1 MRRREFIA
9 GVSAVVAT
17 LPIAAAAQQLAAPV
31 IGFLSWGSATA
42 SQVGA
47 PMAAFRRGLAEQ
59 GYVSGRN
66 LTILFRWAEFRQD
79 VLPGMTADLI
89 GRGVAL
95 IVTSSGLAPALA
107 AKAATTTVPIVFQM
121 GADPVEVGL
130 VSNLNHPGG
139 NVTGATFLAQPLVA
153 KRLEM
158 LHEAVP
164 GAASI
169 AYLVNPGSPA
179 TQVVIREAENAARRL
194 RVRLAVLNAMT
205 SSEVDAAFVALDTQG
220 IGAICIDT
228 DAFFT
233 LHIPEIAALA
243 TRHRVP
249 ALFGFR
255 DAVEV
260 GGLMSYSADINEAY
274 YVAGSYA
281 GRILKGEKPAD
292 LPVQLVTKIELTINM
307 NTAKALGITFPQG
320 ILGRADRVI
329 E

>member
-9 GVSAVVAT
+9 GVSAAMAT
-17 LPIAAAAQQLAAPV
+17 LPVAAGAQQLAAPV
-31 IGFLSWGSATA
+31 IGFLSWADGPGPASGTA
-42 SQVGA
+42 
-47 PMAAFRRGLAEQ
+47 MAAFRRGLAEQ
-59 GYVSGRN
+59 GYVEGRN

-179 TQVVIREAENAARRL
+179 RQVVLREAENAARRL
-194 RVRLAVLNAMT
+194 GVRLAVLNAMT

-233 LHIPEIAALA
+233 AHIPEIAALA

-249 ALFGFR
+249 ALFGFPN
-255 DAVEV
+255 AVEV

-292 LPVQLVTKIELTINM
+292 LPVQQVTKIELTINM

-320 ILGRADRVI
+320 ILVRADRVI